1 MPAISRE
8 LCGSHSFG
16 GDSFPVGG
24 AVRPTGESLAAAR
37 VAARWNGTARPC
49 GGASV
54 LVFPNYRRGLWL
66 MPEGK
71 AGAAAW
77 GAWRLTVQ
85 GAGEGQA
92 VGRARFA
99 RALYGGWLAAGE
111 SMARAGLHGRF
122 AVRLVP
128 QGEAD
133 ALVSVWRSIY
143 AMGGLTGQAE
153 ARAVTNFGLAL
164 ALDLPGWAVMRGTGA
179 SMLRLHAEPEGGAGA
194 WAGVLYEFSL
204 TAEPEGGSR
213 IRVYPLRYVEGMGLP
228 LPVPAEPAHGPFI
241 IIRAFRYR
249 NALRS

>member
-1 MPAISRE
+1 MPAVSRE

-24 AVRPTGESLAAAR
+24 AVRPTGESLAASR
-37 VAARWNGTARPC
+37 VAAHWNGTARPC

-54 LVFPNYRRGLWL
+54 LVYPNYRRGLWL
-66 MPEGK
+66 MPEGE
-71 AGAAAW
+71 AGAKAW

-85 GAGEGQA
+85 GTGEGQA
-92 VGRARFA
+92 VGRARFG
-99 RALYGGWLAAGE
+99 RALYADWLGTGE
-111 SMARAGLHGRF
+111 SMARARLHGRF

-143 AMGGLTGQAE
+143 AMGGLAGQAE
-153 ARAVTNFGLAL
+153 AWAVTNFGLAL

-179 SMLRLHAEPEGGAGA
+179 SMLRLRVEPEGGAGA
-194 WAGVLYEFSL
+194 RAGVLYKFSL
-204 TAEPEGGSR
+204 TGEPAGGSH

-228 LPVPAEPAHGPFI
+228 LPVRGEPPTGASI
-241 IIRAFRYR
+241 IIRRHHRDYAEK
-249 NALRS
+249 